1 MAQDKRYQIFVSS
14 TYSDLR
20 DERQTVI
27 QSLFEIDC
35 IPAGMEVFPAI
46 DEPQLEFIKK
56 IIDDCDYY
64 LIIIGGRY
72 GSCVDGI
79 SFTEKEYDYALEK
92 KIKVIA
98 LLHEDPGI
106 IALNK
111 SEPDAAAREKL
122 LKFREKVSKGRLVK
136 FWKTAEDLP
145 SLVITSVMHAIKR
158 FPAVGWVRADKTTS
172 VEMLEELMKL
182 REENAVLKKAKKKT
196 VQPKKIP
203 NLAGYDEEFEFQ
215 LRSNGSPQH
224 FLVKATWIE
233 FFYFLG
239 PYLMRNP
246 TENEISRVLARFGSD
261 RLQLQS
267 NSYSI
272 SADDLTTI
280 ALQFKALG
288 WVNIKVVAGELRWS
302 LTEIGE
308 KILMRVRTVKTK
320 KAEKI

>member
-1 MAQDKRYQIFVSS
+1 MQQDKRFQIFVSS

-20 DERQTVI
+20 DERQKVI

-46 DEPQLEFIKK
+46 DEPQLDFIKK

-64 LIIIGGRY
+64 LLIIGGRY
-72 GSCVDGI
+72 GSCLDGI
-79 SFTEKEYDYALEK
+79 SFTEKEYDYAIEK

-122 LKFREKVSKGRLVK
+122 LKFREKVSEGRLVR
-136 FWKTAEDLP
+136 FWKRSEDLP
-145 SLVITSVMHAIKR
+145 SLVITSVMHAIKQ

-182 REENAVLKKAKKKT
+182 REENAALKKARKRT
-196 VQPKKIP
+196 VQPRKIHH
-203 NLAGYDEEFEFQ
+203 LAGYEEEYKFTVISAD
-215 LRSNGSPQH
+215 RSGAIT
-224 FLVKATWIE
+224 VKATWIE
-233 FFYFLG
+233 IFYFLC
-239 PYLMRNP
+239 PHLLKSP
-246 TENEISRVLARFGSD
+246 DEEVVSRVLGRFGIERSPM
-261 RLQLQS
+261 QFP
-267 NSYSI
+267 NGFVAY
-272 SADDLTTI
+272 DDLMTI
-280 ALQFKALG
+280 ALQFKAHG
-288 WVNIKVVAGELRWS
+288 WINTKVVSGKLHWI

-308 KILMRVRTVKTK
+308 KLMMSVRTVKTK
-320 KAEKI
+320 K